1 VRTNPFLD
9 GLLFLIGYDD
19 NYKPLG
25 AAQYV
30 LIVLFDLLVVGNLWL
45 LVYNC
50 RHDPAQRRGRHLYI
64 WLARSLVGA
73 MWFQGSIWKL
83 PLPVSGGFQYW
94 MSQIEQNAAFPAM
107 AALYRDVLVPNI
119 AMINVIAYLAELGF
133 SVAFILGF
141 ATRLASIVAMI
152 FTANIWLGLY
162 HNGAEWPWQYMFLI
176 LLLGFLAL
184 DAAGRSLGLDAVLR
198 RSVRPNSERAS
209 LARAYLLIS

>member
-9 GLLFLIGYDD
+9 SLLFLIGYDD

-30 LIVLFDLLVVGNLWL
+30 LIVLFDVLVACNLWL
-45 LVYNC
+45 LVHNW
-50 RHDPAQRRGRHLYI
+50 RQDPAQRQGRHVYI
-64 WLARSLVGA
+64 WLTRSLIGA

-94 MSQIEQNAAFPAM
+94 MGQIEHNAAFPAM
-107 AALYRDVLVPNI
+107 AALYRDVLLPNI
-119 AMINVIAYLAELGF
+119 AIVNVIAYVAELSF
-133 SVAFILGF
+133 SIALMLGF
-141 ATRLASIVAMI
+141 AARLASIVAMI

-162 HNGAEWPWQYMFLI
+162 HNGSEWPWQYMFLI

-184 DAAGRSLGLDAVLR
+184 EAAGRSLGLDAILR
-198 RSVRPNSERAS
+198 RSVRSGTERAP
-209 LARAYLLIS
+209 LVRAYVRIS